1 MSRRSA
7 ASQAHPVRAPAPMR
21 HGQAIRS
28 HPIKTVVK
36 ALAGAVAVLLV
47 SAAGVAAVA
56 VYGTVSNIPAG
67 IHLTHLAGAVI
78 APAAPSVGPI
88 EGEVNILLAGSD
100 TRTDQAGYQTKDQLA
115 SSSGAGNN
123 DVTMLLHIS
132 ANHTSATVVSFPRD
146 LVSIPLCG
154 KNISHAMFNT
164 TLAIGLSCTVNTVE
178 KMTGLTIPY
187 AGIITFNGVTGMS
200 NAVGGVTVCLAS
212 PIKDPYTDPQLD
224 LAAGQQ
230 TLVGDMALSFLRS
243 RHGVGD
249 GSDLGRISNQQI
261 FLSALTRKIVSGG
274 VLSNPLTLYK
284 LANAAIEHVHF
295 SDTLTP
301 ATLVSIAL
309 AVKGLDLNKIVF
321 VQYPTGSDPAY
332 PNRVVPLLEPAAAL
346 TAALKS
352 DQPISLTGKLGR
364 AAVADPNAAQTP
376 TPAPTGPASPAL
388 EPTAAPGITPAPS
401 TVALPSAITGQ
412 RADQSTC
419 TKGFSNHG

>member
-7 ASQAHPVRAPAPMR
+7 ASQAPPVRALAPMR
-21 HGQAIRS
+21 HGRAHHP
-28 HPIKTVVK
+28 HPIASIVK
-36 ALAGAVAVLLV
+36 VLAGVTAVLVV
-47 SAAGVAAVA
+47 SGTAIGAAAL
-56 VYGTVSNIPAG
+56 YGTVSNIPAG

-78 APAAPSVGPI
+78 APVAPSVGPI

-100 TRTDQAGYQTKDQLA
+100 TRTDQVGYQTKDQLA
-115 SSSGAGNN
+115 GSSGAGNN

-154 KNISHAMFNT
+154 KSISHAMFNT
-164 TLAIGLSCTVNTVE
+164 TLALGLSCTVNTVE

-187 AGIITFNGVTGMS
+187 AGIITFNGVTAMS
-200 NAVGGVTVCLAS
+200 NAVGGVTVCLAT
-212 PIKDPYTDPQLD
+212 PIKDPYTEPQLD

-230 TLVGDMALSFLRS
+230 TLLGDTALSFLRS

-284 LANAAIEHVHF
+284 LANAAIAHVHF
-295 SDTLTP
+295 SDLLTP
-301 ATLVSIAL
+301 TTLVSIAL
-309 AVKGLDLNKIVF
+309 AVKGLDLSKIVF

-364 AAVADPNAAQTP
+364 AAVADPNAVQTP
-376 TPAPTGPASPAL
+376 TPIPT
-388 EPTAAPGITPAPS
+388 PTRSGQATPAPGAAPAPS
-401 TVALPSAITGQ
+401 TIALPSTITGQ

>member
-1 MSRRSA
+1 
-7 ASQAHPVRAPAPMR
+7 MR
-21 HGQAIRS
+21 HGRVHNL
-28 HPIKTVVK
+28 HPILSIVRVLTGVT
-36 ALAGAVAVLLV
+36 AVLIV
-47 SAAGVAAVA
+47 SATAVAAVA
-56 VYGTVSNIPAG
+56 VYGTVSNILPG
-67 IHLTHLAGAVI
+67 IHLTHIAGASI
-78 APAAPSVGPI
+78 APAAPSIGPI
-88 EGEVNILLAGSD
+88 TGEVNIVLAGSD
-100 TRTDQAGYQTKDQLA
+100 TRTNQVGYQSKDQLA
-115 SSSGAGNN
+115 GSSGAGNN

-154 KNISHAMFNT
+154 KSISHAMFNT

-200 NAVGGVTVCLAS
+200 NAVGGVTVCLAT
-212 PIKDPYTDPQLD
+212 PIKDLYTEPQLD

-274 VLSNPLTLYK
+274 VLSNPLTLFK
-284 LANAAIEHVHF
+284 LANAAVANVRF
-295 SDTLTP
+295 SDTLANP
-301 ATLVSIAL
+301 STLVSIAL
-309 AVKGLDLNKIVF
+309 ALKGLDLSKIVF

-332 PNRVVPLLEPAAAL
+332 PNRVVPLLGPAAAL

-364 AAVADPNAAQTP
+364 AAVADQNAATTPISTP
-376 TPAPTGPASPAL
+376 TG
-388 EPTAAPGITPAPS
+388 AATTTPGATPAPS
-401 TVALPSAITGQ
+401 TIALPSTITGQ